1 MPEVRLRGRGG
12 QIGQEIWV
20 SREWHP
26 LWTGQDQ
33 DGGEEEE
40 FRNQDDERCQEE
52 EHDGELQHN
61 IEKMDESQLARAKLV
76 LKKMRESLHKLL
88 CRRSQQEG
96 LSNNIHAGVA
106 GPDPVP
112 QDN

>member
-1 MPEVRLRGRGG
+1 MPEARLRGRGG

-26 LWTGQDQ
+26 HWAGQDQ

-61 IEKMDESQLARAKLV
+61 IEKMDESQLARALGMPDGRKVDKRIVKKLKPHQV
-76 LKKMRESLHKLL
+76 GGIKFMWGS
-88 CRRSQQEG
+88 
-96 LSNNIHAGVA
+96 
-106 GPDPVP
+106 
-112 QDN
+112 